1 MLAARVA
8 AALKIDPGIDAQLRR
23 GGIGE
28 LSVSVDGVKAVRTN
42 IFLYPRPQ
50 RVAGLAR
57 EALSKTPGRGPAR
70 PVPRGTGN

>member
-8 AALKIDPGIDAQLRR
+8 ASLKADPGIEAQLRP

-42 IFLYPRPQ
+42 PFLYPRPR
-50 RVAGLAR
+50 RVADAVR
-57 EALSKTPGRGPAR
+57 EALSTTPAR
-70 PVPRGTGN
+70 ETTRHGTRGAGN